1 MDYYCI
7 TMNIY
12 LFPTECESEPF
23 RKLRP
28 EARVVISGVGMVETS
43 ATLMR
48 LYTQG
53 DIHEDD
59 VVVLCGIAG
68 SYDEELKVDSVVE
81 VVEECCVELPARFRQ
96 SYTNSCATSLRGVR
110 SNTVHTS
117 VRSAEGAQVENM
129 EGAALFAFAQTTGVR
144 VAEIRAISNMVGEDS
159 SKWNIAQTTTILAK
173 ELIRLYP

>member
-1 MDYYCI
+1 
-7 TMNIY
+7 MNIY

-48 LYTQG
+48 LFTQG
-53 DIHEDD
+53 DIHEED

-117 VRSAEGAQVENM
+117 ARSAEGAQVDTWTYGKLEQGKVYHA
-129 EGAALFAFAQTTGVR
+129 ELSVQLTTGER
-144 VAEIRAISNMVGEDS
+144 P
-159 SKWNIAQTTTILAK
+159 TIWSGD
-173 ELIRLYP
+173 LIF